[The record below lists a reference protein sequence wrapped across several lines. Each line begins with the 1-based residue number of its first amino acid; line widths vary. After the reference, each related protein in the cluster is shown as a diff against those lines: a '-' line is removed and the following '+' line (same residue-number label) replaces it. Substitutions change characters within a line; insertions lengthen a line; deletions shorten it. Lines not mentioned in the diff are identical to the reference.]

1 MSAPFQINFRRAA
14 FRRERTEARRRAVGI
29 GVWLTYFG
37 ALGVLIGLYGLNCA
51 ALRTRTE
58 QLGRQLARQR
68 TLRQGSTE
76 WIASGT
82 EVATVE
88 PWVSDAGRWRD
99 LLGALPRLLPEGARL
114 TGIQFN
120 PDGVTGSDRKLLLN
134 GVLRVDPRQGST
146 AGVTDFV
153 STIARDS
160 LFASQFHSVRL
171 VSTRARE
178 GAPEA
183 EFEVECR

>member
-1 MSAPFQINFRRAA
+1 MSAQFQINFRREA

-37 ALGVLIGLYGLNCA
+37 ALAVLLGLYGLNCS
-51 ALRTRTE
+51 ALETRTE
-58 QLGRQLARQR
+58 QLEHQLARQR
-68 TLRQGSTE
+68 TLRQGGSE
-76 WIASGT
+76 WIASAT
-82 EVATVE
+82 DVAAVE

-120 PDGVTGSDRKLLLN
+120 PDGVTGGERKLILS
-134 GVLRVDPRQGST
+134 GVLRVDSRLDGT

-153 STIARDS
+153 TVIARDS
-160 LFASQFHSVRL
+160 LFASQFRSVRL

-178 GAPEA
+178 GGPEA

>member
-1 MSAPFQINFRRAA
+1 MTQFQINFRREA

-37 ALGVLIGLYGLNCA
+37 VLAVLIGLYGLNCA
-51 ALRTRTE
+51 ALQTRTE
-58 QLGRQLARQR
+58 QLERQLARQR
-68 TLRQGSTE
+68 SLRQGGSEWVASSTD
-76 WIASGT
+76 
-82 EVATVE
+82 VAAVE

-120 PDGVTGSDRKLLLN
+120 PDGVTGGERKLLLD
-134 GVLRVDPRQGST
+134 GVLRTEPRLGGT

-178 GAPEA
+178 GSPEA

>member
-1 MSAPFQINFRRAA
+1 MNAQFQINFRREA
-14 FRRERTEARRRAVGI
+14 FRRERTDARRRAVGI
-29 GVWLTYFG
+29 SVWLTYFG
-37 ALGVLIGLYGLNCA
+37 ALAVLIGLYGLNCA
-51 ALRTRTE
+51 ALDTRTQ
-58 QLGRQLARQR
+58 QLGRQLAHQR
-68 TLRQGSTE
+68 TLRQGGSE
-76 WIASGT
+76 WIASAT
-82 EVATVE
+82 DVAMVE

-120 PDGVTGSDRKLLLN
+120 PDGITGSDRKLLLY
-134 GVLRVDPRQGST
+134 GLLRVDTRLGGT

-160 LFASQFHSVRL
+160 LFAAQFHSVRL

-183 EFEVECR
+183 EFVVECR